1 MVSGMGSD
9 ATVKTQKKDTKMKK
23 LMIAVCSV
31 AFAATVQAATF
42 NWGFS
47 SDMIQDPTGAY
58 LEGGIA
64 QLWVG
69 GQMIAEGS
77 QNDDWTFG
85 SFDLS
90 PTSDKL
96 TALPD
101 GSISDSFV
109 GQAYKLV
116 INYTDG
122 DGKDWV
128 ATYEGTSNYIPVAG
142 AVGEDAKNYEQF
154 TTSYEVQ
161 AGDWKAAAV
170 PEPTSGLLLLLGVAG
185 LALKRRRA

>member
-1 MVSGMGSD
+1 
-9 ATVKTQKKDTKMKK
+9 MKK
-23 LMIAVCSV
+23 LIIAVSSV
-31 AFAATVQAATF
+31 VFAATVQAATF
-42 NWGFS
+42 NWGFE
-47 SDMIQDPTGAY
+47 SDQTLDPTGAF

-77 QNDDWTFG
+77 QNDDYTFG

-90 PTSDKL
+90 ATSDKL
-96 TALPD
+96 TALAD
-101 GSISDSFV
+101 GDISKTFV

-116 INYTDG
+116 INYTDT
-122 DGKDWV
+122 DGKAWV
-128 ATYEGTSNYIPVAG
+128 ATYEGTSTFKSVA
-142 AVGEDAKNYEQF
+142 AAIGEDGKNYEQF
-154 TTSYEVQ
+154 ITDY
-161 AGDWKAAAV
+161 AFDARDWKAAAV